1 MGAIP
6 MWVSVLRLAYLLGIT
21 ALLTACGD
29 KVTSEHRA
37 MARAVI
43 ERGGGGE
50 LFTDASTAE
59 FAAVRHAPSGLR
71 CEIPR
76 SGDFSVEVFPSSAA
90 NPGVYCASAAAD
102 VATSFVAVFY
112 GPEVDIDTAFSQALA
127 ASAGQ
132 ASPQPWPG
140 EPSAADKVP
149 PEGLPHF
156 RIARFSATVNG
167 QPAYLRVAMAEA
179 RGWFLQQIVS
189 GPIAEAEPIEAA
201 AGEGWRRT
209 LAAFAEAPRDG
220 AP

>member
-1 MGAIP
+1 MFA
-6 MWVSVLRLAYLLGIT
+6 
-21 ALLTACGD
+21 ALLAGCGD
-29 KVTSEHRA
+29 KATREHRA

-76 SGDFSVEVFPSSAA
+76 SGDFSVEVFPPSAA
-90 NPGVYCASAAAD
+90 NPGVYCASAVAG
-102 VATSFVAVFY
+102 VATSYVAVFY
-112 GPEVDIDTAFSQALA
+112 GAAVDIDTAFSQALA

-140 EPSAADKVP
+140 EPSAADKAS

-189 GPIAEAEPIEAA
+189 GPITEAETVEAA
-201 AGEGWRRT
+201 AGQGWRRT
-209 LAAFAEAPRDG
+209 LAAFAEAP
-220 AP
+220 

>member
-1 MGAIP
+1 MNF
-6 MWVSVLRLAYLLGIT
+6 LGIRGEYFLVA
-21 ALLTACGD
+21 ALALCACGEQSLR
-29 KVTSEHRA
+29 THRG

-59 FAAVRHAPSGLR
+59 FAAVRHAPSGLL

-76 SGDFSVEVFPSSAA
+76 SGDFSVEVFPPSAA

-102 VATSFVAVFY
+102 VATSYVAVLY
-112 GPEVDIDTAFSQALA
+112 GPAVDIDTAFSQALA

-132 ASPQPWPG
+132 ASPQVWSG
-140 EPSAADKVP
+140 EPSAADKVS

-167 QPAYLRVAMAEA
+167 EPAYLRVAMAEA

-189 GPIAEAEPIEAA
+189 GPIAEAEAIEAT
-201 AGEGWRRT
+201 AGEGWRRALT
-209 LAAFAEAPRDG
+209 AFAEAP
-220 AP
+220 

>member
-1 MGAIP
+1 MKFSRPRCGFFLVIA
-6 MWVSVLRLAYLLGIT
+6 MLLS
-21 ALLTACGD
+21 ACGD
-29 KVTSEHRA
+29 KALSQHRT

-50 LFTDASTAE
+50 LFTDASTTE

-71 CEIPR
+71 CEIPL
-76 SGDFSVEVFPSSAA
+76 SGEFSVEVFPPSAA

-102 VATSFVAVFY
+102 VATSYVAVHY
-112 GPEVDIDTAFSQALA
+112 GAEVDIDTAFSQALA

-140 EPSAADKVP
+140 EPSAADKAP

-156 RIARFSATVNG
+156 RIARFSAAVNG

-189 GPIAEAEPIEAA
+189 GPIAEAETIEAS

-209 LAAFAEAPRDG
+209 LAAFAEAP
-220 AP
+220 